1 MQSSAFE
8 EVAER
13 ICQQYTDI
21 LSKKLEDRLL
31 DRLAAK
37 LQGQAL
43 AGGSQGQAGGIK
55 AAGTQ
60 AGAPGQLQSRR
71 GTQQ

>member
-1 MQSSAFE
+1 MASEASVQSSAFE

-31 DRLAAK
+31 DRLAP
-37 LQGQAL
+37 LC
-43 AGGSQGQAGGIK
+43 
-55 AAGTQ
+55 TCRF
-60 AGAPGQLQSRR
+60 P
-71 GTQQ
+71 